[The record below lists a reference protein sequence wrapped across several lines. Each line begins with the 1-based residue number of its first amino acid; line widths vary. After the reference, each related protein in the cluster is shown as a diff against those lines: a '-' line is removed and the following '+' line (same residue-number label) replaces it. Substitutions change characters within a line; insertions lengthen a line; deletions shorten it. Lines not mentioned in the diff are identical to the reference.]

1 MVGHCP
7 IPRDVDSE
15 FKDGQGVTVAVVST
29 NEGGPLR
36 LLLLL
41 RSLPDTVVVLVR
53 GAAMAD
59 PQRDYD
65 KFEMNRVIMKWISGA
80 CH

>member
-1 MVGHCP
+1 
-7 IPRDVDSE
+7 
-15 FKDGQGVTVAVVST
+15 
-29 NEGGPLR
+29 LR
-36 LLLLL
+36 LLL
-41 RSLPDTVVVLVR
+41 RSLPDTVVVLLR

-59 PQRDYD
+59 LQRVYD

>member
-1 MVGHCP
+1 MVGQCP

-15 FKDGQGVTVAVVST
+15 FKDGQGVRAAVVST

-36 LLLLL
+36 LLL
-41 RSLPDTVVVLVR
+41 RSLSDTVVVLLR
-53 GAAMAD
+53 GPAMAD
-59 PQRDYD
+59 LQRVYD

>member
-15 FKDGQGVTVAVVST
+15 FKDGQGVRLAVVST
-29 NEGGPLR
+29 NEGDPLR
-36 LLLLL
+36 LLL

-53 GAAMAD
+53 GAAMAV
-59 PQRDYD
+59 PQRVYD

>member
-15 FKDGQGVTVAVVST
+15 SKDGQGVRAAVVST

-36 LLLLL
+36 LLL
-41 RSLPDTVVVLVR
+41 RSLSDTVVVLLR

-59 PQRDYD
+59 LQRVYD

>member
-15 FKDGQGVTVAVVST
+15 FKDGQGVRAAVVST
-29 NEGGPLR
+29 NEGGPL
-36 LLLLL
+36 LLL
-41 RSLPDTVVVLVR
+41 RSLSDTVVVLLR

-59 PQRDYD
+59 LQRVYD

>member
-15 FKDGQGVTVAVVST
+15 FKDGRGVRAAVVST

-36 LLLLL
+36 LLL
-41 RSLPDTVVVLVR
+41 RSLSDTVVVLLR

-59 PQRDYD
+59 LQRVYD

>member
-7 IPRDVDSE
+7 IRRDVDSE
-15 FKDGQGVTVAVVST
+15 SKDGQGGRAAVVST

-36 LLLLL
+36 LLL
-41 RSLPDTVVVLVR
+41 RTLPDTVVVLVR

-59 PQRDYD
+59 PQRVDD
-65 KFEMNRVIMKWISGA
+65 KVEMNRVIMKWIYGA
-80 CH
+80 RD

>member
-7 IPRDVDSE
+7 IPRDLDSE
-15 FKDGQGVTVAVVST
+15 FKDGQGVRAAVVST

-36 LLLLL
+36 LLL
-41 RSLPDTVVVLVR
+41 RSLSDTVVVLLR

-59 PQRDYD
+59 LQRVYD